1 LAAPLCVFNLGMVF
15 LLALRVNDLCDYTGV
30 GGRSKAEWG

>member
-15 LLALRVNDLCDYTGV
+15 LLRKTV
-30 GGRSKAEWG
+30 GTTSPSIRDSAV